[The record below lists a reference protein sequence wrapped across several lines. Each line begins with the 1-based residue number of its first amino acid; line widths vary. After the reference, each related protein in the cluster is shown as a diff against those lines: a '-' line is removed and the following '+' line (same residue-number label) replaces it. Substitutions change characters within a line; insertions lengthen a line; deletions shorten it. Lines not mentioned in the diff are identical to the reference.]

1 MRKFLSGSQTVLKG
15 TLVETV
21 IFPQSKLYNWFDW
34 KLNFLEPLLLCI
46 PIPTATAYSYSALL
60 SLNRAIDSK
69 LGAHHFFS
77 KRVILLENICKLCCP

>member
-1 MRKFLSGSQTVLKG
+1 MLKFLSGSQTVLKG
-15 TLVETV
+15 TLVEAV

-34 KLNFLEPLLLCI
+34 KLNFPEPLLLYI

-77 KRVILLENICKLCCP
+77 KRVILSENICK